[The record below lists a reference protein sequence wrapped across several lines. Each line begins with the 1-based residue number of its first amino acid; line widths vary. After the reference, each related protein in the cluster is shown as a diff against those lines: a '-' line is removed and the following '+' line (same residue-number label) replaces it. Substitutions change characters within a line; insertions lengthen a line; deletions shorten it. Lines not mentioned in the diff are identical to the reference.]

1 MKANRLLLILLLTP
15 FMALAEI
22 RNTRAQRAE
31 IIFMFTI
38 PMAIPTSI
46 ICSMLADLDAT
57 TYRLTIINTM
67 LFSLF
72 FWQHKS
78 VKRK

>member
-15 FMALAEI
+15 FMALPKFAI
-22 RNTRAQRAE
+22 QSQAFLANY
-31 IIFMFTI
+31 IFTI
-38 PMAIPTSI
+38 PMAIPMLT
-46 ICSMLADLDAT
+46 ICLMLADLDAT

-72 FWQHKS
+72 FWQRKS